1 MSDTRR
7 PAFEEVLEAAR
18 RGSPPALGSLY
29 RQFQPRLLRLLNVIA
44 PHQAEDIASDVWL
57 EVFASLARFAGDEHC
72 FRAWLATT
80 ARRRVIDAHRRAGRR
95 PVHSSDPEGMDTRAG
110 RDATED
116 ETVDYMASVA
126 AIARVVSVLSPDQA
140 HVVLMR
146 VVGGLDVDE
155 VARALGKQPGAVRSL
170 QHRALRRLARQLDPE
185 TLSA

>member
-7 PAFEEVLEAAR
+7 PTFGELLEAAK
-18 RGSPPALGSLY
+18 RGSPPALGALY
-29 RQFQPRLLRLLNVIA
+29 RQFQPGLLRLLNVIA

-57 EVFASLARFAGDEHC
+57 EVVASLARFSGDERC
-72 FRAWLATT
+72 LRAWLATT
-80 ARRRVIDAHRRAGRR
+80 ARRRVIDAHRRAGRQ
-95 PVHSSDPEGMDTRAG
+95 PVPAAGPDAMDGRAG
-110 RDATED
+110 RDRTED
-116 ETVDYMASVA
+116 DTVDYMASVA

-185 TLSA
+185 ALSA